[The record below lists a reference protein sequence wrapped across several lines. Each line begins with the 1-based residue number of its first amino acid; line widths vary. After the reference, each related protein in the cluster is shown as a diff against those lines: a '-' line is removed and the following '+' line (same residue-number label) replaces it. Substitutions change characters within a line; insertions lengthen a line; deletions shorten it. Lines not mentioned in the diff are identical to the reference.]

1 MQGTPSRHIVRFGS
15 LNRAAP
21 LTRCFLVGLL
31 AAVPLAAQ
39 HETRADEIR
48 AARKEKADRLEPEVS
63 YKIEERLNKLDR
75 QRVMERLMVGADGL
89 GVRLGGLPT
98 GQGFALGP
106 QYRRRDLA
114 DGNVVFRT
122 SLAGTLTT
130 AWLADLQVTLPKLAN
145 GKVTF
150 DFHALHR
157 NSPSF
162 EYFGP
167 GPDSNESNE
176 TNYRIEE
183 NSYDFTVGLRPFRPF
198 AFGVTG
204 GLYQP
209 NTGPGNDDGQI
220 GDVFPPASIP
230 GLIEQTDF
238 LRGGFFVQFDNRDIP
253 GTPRTG
259 GNYAARFVYYDDR
272 DLKRHSHRRLDLDA
286 QHYIP
291 FFNRKRVIALRA
303 KTIMTFANGSAVVP
317 FYMQPVLGGSDD
329 LRGFRQWRFYDNNL
343 IVATA
348 EYRWEA
354 FSGLDMALFFDAGKV
369 TPRRSEINFHDL
381 EGSAGFGFRFN
392 AANSVFIRIDVGF
405 SHEGP
410 QIWLKFGNV
419 F

>member
-1 MQGTPSRHIVRFGS
+1 MPGNPSKRIVRFPAS
-15 LNRAAP
+15 RATP
-21 LTRCFLVGLL
+21 LTRCLL
-31 AAVPLAAQ
+31 ASLLLTVPLAAQ

-48 AARKEKADRLEPEVS
+48 AARKDKAARLEPEVS
-63 YKIEERLNKLDR
+63 YKIEERLNNLDR
-75 QRVMERLMVGADGL
+75 QRVTERLMVGADGL
-89 GVRLGGLPT
+89 GVRLGGMPT
-98 GQGFALGP
+98 GQGFAVGP
-106 QYRRRDLA
+106 QYLRRDLA

-122 SLAGTLTT
+122 SVAGTLTT
-130 AWLADLQVTLPKLAN
+130 AWLADLQVTMPKLAN
-145 GKVTF
+145 GKFTL

-157 NSPSF
+157 NSPMF

-167 GPDSNESNE
+167 GPDSKESNE

-183 NSYDFTVGLRPFRPF
+183 NSYDFTVGLHPFRRF
-198 AFGVTG
+198 TLGVTG

-209 NTGPGNDDGQI
+209 NTGPGHDDVQI
-220 GDVFPPASIP
+220 GDVFPSSSIP
-230 GLIEQTDF
+230 GLIDQPDF
-238 LRGGFFVQFDNRDIP
+238 LRGGFFVQFDNRDVP
-253 GTPRTG
+253 GTPRIG
-259 GNYAARFVYYDDR
+259 GNYAARFVYYHDR
-272 DLKRHSHRRLDLDA
+272 NLESHSHRRLDLDA
-286 QHYIP
+286 QHYFP

-329 LRGFRQWRFYDNNL
+329 LRGFRQWRFYDDNL

-369 TPRRSEINFHDL
+369 TPKRSEINFQDL

>member
-1 MQGTPSRHIVRFGS
+1 M
-15 LNRAAP
+15 
-21 LTRCFLVGLL
+21 
-31 AAVPLAAQ
+31 AVA
-39 HETRADEIR
+39 
-48 AARKEKADRLEPEVS
+48 LE
-63 YKIEERLNKLDR
+63 
-75 QRVMERLMVGADGL
+75 
-89 GVRLGGLPT
+89 
-98 GQGFALGP
+98 
-106 QYRRRDLA
+106 
-114 DGNVVFRT
+114 
-122 SLAGTLTT
+122 
-130 AWLADLQVTLPKLAN
+130 
-145 GKVTF
+145 
-150 DFHALHR
+150 
-157 NSPSF
+157 
-162 EYFGP
+162 
-167 GPDSNESNE
+167 
-176 TNYRIEE
+176 IEE

-209 NTGPGNDDGQI
+209 NTGPGNDDTQI

-253 GTPRTG
+253 GTPRKG

-369 TPRRSEINFHDL
+369 TSRRSEITVIEQTDFLRGGFFVQFDNRDIPAEPSRSWKLISERL
-381 EGSAGFGFRFN
+381 EVTLPASKNTAMSRPLNDSQRYSAV
-392 AANSVFIRIDVGF
+392 ATIRLL
-405 SHEGP
+405 S
-410 QIWLKFGNV
+410 
-419 F
+419 

>member
-1 MQGTPSRHIVRFGS
+1 M
-15 LNRAAP
+15 
-21 LTRCFLVGLL
+21 L
-31 AAVPLAAQ
+31 AGPLAAQ

-48 AARKEKADRLEPEVS
+48 AARKEKAGRLEPEVS

-75 QRVMERLMVGADGL
+75 ERVIERLLVGADGL
-89 GVRLGGLPT
+89 GVRLGGMPT

-114 DGNVVFRT
+114 DGNVIFRT
-122 SLAGTLTT
+122 SLAGTLSK
-130 AWLADLQVTLPKLAN
+130 AWLADLQVTMPKLAN
-145 GKVTF
+145 GKLTF

-157 NSPSF
+157 NSPRF
-162 EYFGP
+162 EYFGS
-167 GPDSNESNE
+167 GPDSKEGNR
-176 TNYRIEE
+176 TNYRIEK
-183 NSYDFTVGLRPFRPF
+183 NSYDFTVGFRPFKPF

-204 GLYQP
+204 GLYEP
-209 NTGPGNDDGQI
+209 NTGPGNRSGIAQI
-220 GDVFPPASIP
+220 GDVFMPGTIP
-230 GLIEQTDF
+230 GLVEQTDF

-253 GTPRTG
+253 GTPRSG

-272 DLKRHSHRRLDLDA
+272 DLERHSHRRLDLEA
-286 QHYIP
+286 QQYIP

-303 KTIMTFANGSAVVP
+303 KTIMTFANGGTVVP

-369 TPRRSEINFHDL
+369 TPKRSEVNFHDL

-392 AANSVFIRIDVGF
+392 AVNSVFIRIDVGF
-405 SHEGP
+405 SHEGT